1 MSQQDAL
8 KEKPV
13 ILRARDLSKR
23 YQMGEVTVHAL
34 RGDSFEIHEGEFV
47 VVLGPSGSGKSTMLN
62 LVGGMDRASGGEIH
76 YRDTPLHNAD
86 ERQLTRYRRQAVGF
100 VFQFYNLMP
109 NLTAYEN
116 IMLSVEIAKN
126 PLRVQDVLEEVG
138 LSDRAGHFPSQLSG
152 GQQQRV
158 AIARAVVKNPDILLC
173 DEPTGALDFT
183 TGIQVLHL
191 LKAFHQR
198 HGKTVVIITHNA
210 GIAAIADRVFHMRDG
225 RIVQVDINEH
235 PLSPDEVAW

>member
-1 MSQQDAL
+1 MTEQR
-8 KEKPV
+8 V
-13 ILRARDLSKR
+13 ILAAKDLSKR

-34 RGDSFEIHEGEFV
+34 RGDSFEIYEGEFV

-62 LVGGMDRASGGEIH
+62 LIGGMDRASGGEIH
-76 YRDTPLHNAD
+76 YKGQPLHNAD
-86 ERQLTRYRRQAVGF
+86 ERHLTRYRRQAVGF

-116 IMLSVEIAKN
+116 IMLSVEISKN
-126 PLRVQDVLEEVG
+126 PLKVSDVLEEVG
-138 LSDRAGHFPSQLSG
+138 LADRADHFPSQLSG

-183 TGIQVLHL
+183 TGIQVLKL
-191 LKAFHQR
+191 LQEFHHR
-198 HGKTVVIITHNA
+198 HNKTVVIITHNA

-225 RIVQVDINEH
+225 QIVQVDVNEH

>member
-1 MSQQDAL
+1 MKAQS
-8 KEKPV
+8 V
-13 ILRARDLSKR
+13 VLRARDLSKR

-34 RGDSFEIHEGEFV
+34 RGDSFEIYEGEFV

-62 LVGGMDRASGGEIH
+62 LIGGMDRASGGEIH

-126 PLRVQDVLEEVG
+126 PLRVTDVLEEVG
-138 LSDRAGHFPSQLSG
+138 LADRADHFPSQLSG

-191 LKAFHQR
+191 LKAFHRR

-225 RIVQVDINEH
+225 QIVQVDVNEH
-235 PLSPDEVAW
+235 PLSPDEVVW

>member
-1 MSQQDAL
+1 MSQQDVL

-34 RGDSFEIHEGEFV
+34 RGDSFEIYEGEFV

-76 YRDTPLHNAD
+76 YRDMPLHNAD
-86 ERQLTRYRRQAVGF
+86 ERHLTRYRRQAVGF

>member
-1 MSQQDAL
+1 MTEQH
-8 KEKPV
+8 V
-13 ILRARDLSKR
+13 ILEAKDLSKR

-34 RGDSFEIHEGEFV
+34 RGDSFEIYEGEFV

-62 LVGGMDRASGGEIH
+62 LIGGMDRASGGEIH
-76 YRDTPLHNAD
+76 YKGQPLHNAD
-86 ERQLTRYRRQAVGF
+86 EKRLTRYRRQAVGF

-116 IMLSVEIAKN
+116 IMLSVEIAKH
-126 PLRVQDVLEEVG
+126 PLKVSDVLEEVG
-138 LSDRAGHFPSQLSG
+138 LADRADHFPSQLSG

-183 TGIQVLHL
+183 TGIQVLKL
-191 LKAFHQR
+191 LQDFHHR
-198 HGKTVVIITHNA
+198 HNKTVVIITHNA

-225 RIVQVDINEH
+225 QIVQVDVNEH
-235 PLSPDEVAW
+235 PLPPDEVAW